1 LSSEGR
7 NDEKTPPRHKALNSV
22 LERASKGAHRY
33 AVSLAA
39 CNGSSRPYNPENQNS
54 PMEHITGIGG
64 IFFKSQDPQ
73 RLAAWYREHL
83 GVLSVDGHADFEW
96 REKDRPEQIGQTIW
110 SLFQETQIIS
120 VRDRRLSW

>member
-1 LSSEGR
+1 
-7 NDEKTPPRHKALNSV
+7 
-22 LERASKGAHRY
+22 
-33 AVSLAA
+33 
-39 CNGSSRPYNPENQNS
+39 
-54 PMEHITGIGG
+54 MEHITGIGG